1 MSLKSRLDEGL
12 AEHYVQDWNPNRLSV
27 GSIAFGTEFTGF
39 VIGDTGHF
47 VPVCN
52 VRVSIGVKRSNDP
65 DDVEDRLRAVLDVI
79 NGIDDAYPQQVAA
92 SVVNGGT
99 DMVQIRAVVTVR
111 GV

>member
-1 MSLKSRLDEGL
+1 MSLKTRLDEGL
-12 AEHYVQDWNPNRLSV
+12 SEHYVQDWDPNRLSV

-47 VPVCN
+47 VPVCS

-65 DDVEDRLRAVLDVI
+65 DDVEDRLRAFLDVI
-79 NGIDDAYPQQVAA
+79 NTIDDAYPEQVAA
-92 SVVNGGT
+92 TVVNGGP
-99 DMVQIRAVVTVR
+99 DALIIRGTVTVR